1 MEKVVAEEDGGVQAG
16 EDEVGVELANGGC
29 GFEGGAELES
39 VVELV
44 GYLHVRKAKRRR
56 RMGLGHGGEEG

>member
-1 MEKVVAEEDGGVQAG
+1 M
-16 EDEVGVELANGGC
+16 GVELANGGC

-44 GYLHVRKAKRRR
+44 GYLHVRKAKKRRR
-56 RMGLGHGGEEG
+56 GLGHGGEEG